1 MLDFPPRPYF
11 WLADLATRRCCM
23 AYFKG
28 TFFVVEQHSVV
39 RRSGGVSQ
47 FLKAFMFVV
56 FVLAFLSTIVTV
68 FE

>member
-1 MLDFPPRPYF
+1 
-11 WLADLATRRCCM
+11 M

-56 FVLAFLSTIVTV
+56 FVLASLSTSVTV
-68 FE
+68 LGKEYASQVRLCVG